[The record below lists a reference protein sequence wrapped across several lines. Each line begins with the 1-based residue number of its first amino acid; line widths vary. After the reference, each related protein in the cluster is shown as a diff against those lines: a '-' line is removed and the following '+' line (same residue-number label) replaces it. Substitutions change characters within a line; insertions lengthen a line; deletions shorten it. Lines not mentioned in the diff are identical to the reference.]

1 MRLDPD
7 NGIPLYLQLVQG
19 LKERIAAGHLEG
31 EIPASR
37 DLAAELRVNYH
48 TVARAYREL
57 EEEGLLERQRG
68 GAYKVAQKA
77 TARAASAVIDD
88 AIRELC
94 SRAAA
99 LGLERDDVIDALAT
113 HWDRTHAK
121 RRRA

>member
-77 TARAASAVIDD
+77 TERAASAVIDD
-88 AIRELC
+88 AIRELI

-113 HWDRTHAK
+113 HWDRTLGR

>member
-77 TARAASAVIDD
+77 TERAASAVIDD
-88 AIRELC
+88 AIRELI

-99 LGLERDDVIDALAT
+99 LGLEREDVIDALAT
-113 HWDRTHAK
+113 HWDRTLGR

>member
-1 MRLDPD
+1 MRLDAD

-19 LKERIAAGHLEG
+19 LKERIAAGHLDG

-57 EEEGLLERQRG
+57 EEAGLLERQRG

-77 TARAASAVIDD
+77 TARAASAVIDE
-88 AIRELC
+88 AIGELC

-99 LGLERDDVIDALAT
+99 LGLERDDVIEALT
-113 HWDRTHAK
+113 IRWERVHGK
-121 RRRA
+121 RKRA